1 MHFWN
6 GALELWHRA
15 FVRKLAD
22 AFGGDE
28 TEPAATRRK
37 EGQGPFDHA
46 VMNLPASAPEFTDAF
61 IGLGRVGLG
70 EGSRHWSEERL
81 PWVHCYCFAKGA
93 DAAACHGEVAA
104 RLDTAMAGLSGCVL
118 SHASASRAVAH
129 RALLR
134 MSTTVNS
141 SDKDLLPLELLAS
154 CAHLC
159 TFWCRKSS
167 DKEFLTRRMVGL
179 QAGGESVAA
188 VAA

>member
-15 FVRKLAD
+15 FVRKLAE

-37 EGQGPFDHA
+37 EGRGPFDHA

-70 EGSRHWSEERL
+70 DGSRHWSEERL

-118 SHASASRAVAH
+118 SHAS
-129 RALLR
+129 
-134 MSTTVNS
+134 
-141 SDKDLLPLELLAS
+141 PLERLHTELC
-154 CAHLC
+154 CACLPP
-159 TFWCRKSS
+159 
-167 DKEFLTRRMVGL
+167 
-179 QAGGESVAA
+179 
-188 VAA
+188 